1 MYQQFFVL
9 FAIMFSGYFLRRFDI
24 IDFNM
29 NRGLNRFILYVSF
42 PCLILVKIGTFSMD
56 QTTMNLFYSV
66 LGMGFLLFAVYASVA
81 FFYVKVRRFPK
92 ENAGVI
98 EFAMTSPNTGFM
110 GFPITLLFFGEKG
123 LLLILALN
131 SILSIYAFTYGLY
144 LLRRDN
150 EKLKG
155 KNIKN
160 NIMGLSKLLLNPN
173 ILSLIL
179 GLIIS
184 NYHIDIP
191 LPVLSYLQLIGDVA
205 TPMVM
210 IFIGSSLYG
219 SNMLSMIKNK
229 AIVESVVI
237 KLLLLPVLTAL
248 IVMFLPLSVL
258 AKTMCVFS
266 CAFPTAAIVPI
277 LVQQEGKN
285 VELASMILLL
295 STVLSMVTIPV
306 IVEFAKLVFG

>member
-9 FAIMFSGYFLRRFDI
+9 FAIMFSGYFLRKFDI

-29 NRGLNRFILYVSF
+29 NKGLNRFIVYFSF
-42 PCLILVKIGTFSMD
+42 PCLILEKIGTYPMNK
-56 QTTMNLFYSV
+56 TTMNLFYIV
-66 LGMGFLLFAVYASVA
+66 FGIGFFLFALYATIA
-81 FFYVKVRRFPK
+81 FFYVKVRHFPK
-92 ENAGVI
+92 EKAGII

-131 SILSIYAFTYGLY
+131 SVLYIYAFTYGLY
-144 LLRRDN
+144 LLRRNKDELK
-150 EKLKG
+150 EKSM
-155 KNIKN
+155 KN
-160 NIMGLSKLLLNPN
+160 NMVGLFKLLLNPS
-173 ILSLIL
+173 IITLIL
-179 GLIIS
+179 GLVIS
-184 NYHIDIP
+184 NYHIEIP
-191 LPVLSYLQLIGDVA
+191 VYILSYLQLIGDVA

-219 SNMLSMIKNK
+219 SNLFEMIKDR
-229 AIVESVVI
+229 AITDAAI
-237 KLLLLPVLTAL
+237 MKLLVLPLITAGVVL
-248 IVMFLPLSVL
+248 FLPLSVL

-277 LVQQEGKN
+277 LAEQEGKN

-295 STVLSMVTIPV
+295 STVLSMVTIPL
-306 IVEFAKLVFG
+306 IVEFTKLAFR